1 MTTRGHAPDTD
12 QPVDDEKAVT
22 FRVGEVVVD
31 VIDIEALVQDVIAEF
46 DEIDVTRSATT

>member
-22 FRVGEVVVD
+22 FRVSEVVV
-31 VIDIEALVQDVIAEF
+31 DVIAEF

>member
-12 QPVDDEKAVT
+12 QPADDEKAVA

-31 VIDIEALVQDVIAEF
+31 VIAEL